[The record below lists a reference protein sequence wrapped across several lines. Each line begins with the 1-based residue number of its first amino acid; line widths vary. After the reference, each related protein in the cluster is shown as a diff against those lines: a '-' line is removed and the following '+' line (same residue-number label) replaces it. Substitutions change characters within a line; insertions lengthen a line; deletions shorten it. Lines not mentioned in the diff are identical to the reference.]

1 MRIIR
6 GKYGRRRFDV
16 PSNISA
22 RPTTDFARENIFN
35 VLENLTDLE
44 DADCLDL
51 FAGTGAISF
60 EFLSRECR
68 HVTAVEKAATQW
80 RFISQVA
87 QRLNI
92 DNFTLIRGDVF
103 RFVATCT
110 GKFDVIFAD
119 PPYDLPRFGEIPSL
133 ILGSKMLREGTIFV
147 IEHSRNYDF
156 SNLPHFLEHR
166 VYGSVNFSIF
176 RIEGG
181 EQCAETSSGGNAE
194 NEDNLTT
201 NI

>member
-68 HVTAVEKAATQW
+68 HVTAVEKASTQW

-87 QRLNI
+87 QRLNV

-103 RFVATCT
+103 RFVATCS
-110 GKFDVIFAD
+110 GKFDIIFAD
-119 PPYDLPRFGEIPSL
+119 PPYDLPRFGEIPAL

-176 RIEGG
+176 RIGDG
-181 EQCAETSSGGNAE
+181 EPCGAVSSGE
-194 NEDNLTT
+194 NV
-201 NI
+201 